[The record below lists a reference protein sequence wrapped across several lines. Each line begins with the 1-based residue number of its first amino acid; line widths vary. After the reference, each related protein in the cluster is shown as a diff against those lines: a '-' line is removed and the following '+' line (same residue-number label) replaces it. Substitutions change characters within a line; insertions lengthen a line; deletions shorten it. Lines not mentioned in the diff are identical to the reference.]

1 MTQMFY
7 KKADGVLL
15 CFDINDRKTFEK
27 VGFWIDSLYEHGD
40 PSTPRVIIG
49 NNKVDDSDQKEVT
62 YEEAMSFAKS
72 LGYNY
77 YET

>member
-1 MTQMFY
+1 MI
-7 KKADGVLL
+7 
-15 CFDINDRKTFEK
+15 CFDINDRKTFEN
-27 VGFWIDSLYEHGD
+27 VVVWIDSCNKHSD